1 MKAKKNLYLSVIVM
15 LVIVY
20 IGLLTILYCSE
31 SANDQSMIRTFGDA
45 LWYSLVTLTT
55 VGYGD
60 LVPVTP
66 LGHMD
71 IAWGLA
77 LLYRQRRDAPFFALS
92 AKEEKLVLFCGLW
105 RRIKYPCGKYL

>member
-55 VGYGD
+55 VD
-60 LVPVTP
+60 MAILC
-66 LGHMD
+66 
-71 IAWGLA
+71 
-77 LLYRQRRDAPFFALS
+77 R
-92 AKEEKLVLFCGLW
+92 
-105 RRIKYPCGKYL
+105 